1 MEDLEVQVLNKK
13 SNMAL
18 SDIQV
23 KVTKLDFNDLLIE
36 PKQTTRI
43 KSRKEVHIFDSNGK
57 LPLFTAPMDTVVD
70 SENEQLFKDLGVN
83 VCLPRGLEG
92 KDNSFVSYS
101 LNDFKEIIIKKE
113 LPSINGKK
121 KYVLID
127 TANGHIKDMIH
138 CIRIAKKKWGKQL
151 VLMVGNVANSKT
163 YEILSDAGADLIRCG
178 IGNGN
183 GCLTT
188 QQLGV
193 GYPMASL
200 IRECYIASC
209 SLENPAKIVAD
220 GGMKSYSD
228 VIKALAL
235 GADYVMLG
243 SIFNKSIES
252 CGKNYIFENI
262 PIPSS
267 FAKRLHKLGFKVFKK
282 FRGMSTKEV
291 QKKWGSLKLK
301 TSEGV
306 VRIREVEYTLEGWV
320 DNFKSYLRSAMSY
333 SDSFD
338 LEEFVN
344 KANFIKISENALKR
358 FNK

>member
-1 MEDLEVQVLNKK
+1 MGLT
-13 SNMAL
+13 
-18 SDIQV
+18 DIEF
-23 KVTKLDFNDLLIE
+23 KHTKLDFNDLLIVA
-36 PKQTTRI
+36 KQTTRI
-43 KSRKEVHIFDSNGK
+43 QSRKEIFIWDSMGK
-57 LPLFTAPMDTVVD
+57 LPLFTAPMDTVV
-70 SENEQLFKDLGVN
+70 STENEKLFKDLGVN
-83 VCLPRGLEG
+83 VCLPRGVEG
-92 KDNSFVSYS
+92 EDDSFVSYS

-138 CIRIAKKKWGKQL
+138 CIKISKKKWGNQL

-200 IRECYIASC
+200 IRECYISSC

-228 VIKALAL
+228 VIKSLAL

-262 PIPSS
+262 PIPVS
-267 FAKRLHKLGFKVFKK
+267 FAKIAHKLGFKVFKK

>member
-1 MEDLEVQVLNKK
+1 
-13 SNMAL
+13 MAI
-18 SDIQV
+18 SDIEI
-23 KVTKLDFNDLLIE
+23 KVSKLDFNDLLIE
-36 PKQTTRI
+36 PSVSTRI
-43 KSRKEVHIFDSNGK
+43 ISRKDVDIFDSNGK

-70 SENEQLFKDLGVN
+70 NKNEQLFIDLGVN

-92 KDNSFVSYS
+92 QEGSFVSYS
-101 LNDFKEIIIKKE
+101 LKDFNENIINTNTPSSVSNKKRY
-113 LPSINGKK
+113 I
-121 KYVLID
+121 LID
-127 TANGHIKDMIH
+127 TANGHIEEMVSSV
-138 CIRIAKKKWGKQL
+138 RVAKKKWGNHL

-163 YEILSDAGADLIRCG
+163 YELLSNAGADLIRCG

-252 CGKNYIFENI
+252 CGKNYIFENL

-267 FAKRLHKLGFKVFKK
+267 FARRLHKLGFKVFKK

-291 QKKWGSLKLK
+291 QKKWGNLKLK
-301 TSEGV
+301 TSEGII
-306 VRIREVEYTLEGWV
+306 RIRKVEYTLEGWV
-320 DNFKSYLRSAMSY
+320 DNFTSYLRSAMSY
-333 SDSFD
+333 SDSFS
-338 LEEFVN
+338 LEEFVD
-344 KANFIKISENALKR
+344 KANLIKISENSYKR

>member
-1 MEDLEVQVLNKK
+1 MEVLELNRTH
-13 SNMAL
+13 NMAI
-18 SDIQV
+18 SDIEI
-23 KVTKLDFNDLLIE
+23 KVSKLDFNDLLIE
-36 PKQTTRI
+36 PSESTRVR
-43 KSRKEVHIFDSNGK
+43 SRKDVNIFDSNGK

-70 SENEQLFKDLGVN
+70 NKNEQLFIDLGVN

-92 KDNSFVSYS
+92 QDGSFISYS
-101 LNDFKEIIIKKE
+101 LKDFNEKIINSNT
-113 LPSINGKK
+113 LSLASNKK

-127 TANGHIKDMIH
+127 TANGHIKEMASSV
-138 CIRIAKKKWGKQL
+138 RVAKKKWGNQL

-163 YEILSDAGADLIRCG
+163 YELLSNAGADLIRCG

-252 CGKNYIFENI
+252 CGKNYIFENL

-267 FAKRLHKLGFKVFKK
+267 FARRLHKLGFKVFKK

-291 QKKWGSLKLK
+291 QKKWGNLKLK

-306 VRIREVEYTLEGWV
+306 VRIREVEYTLEGWI
-320 DNFKSYLRSAMSY
+320 DNFSSYLRSAMSY

-344 KANFIKISENALKR
+344 KANLIKISENSYKR